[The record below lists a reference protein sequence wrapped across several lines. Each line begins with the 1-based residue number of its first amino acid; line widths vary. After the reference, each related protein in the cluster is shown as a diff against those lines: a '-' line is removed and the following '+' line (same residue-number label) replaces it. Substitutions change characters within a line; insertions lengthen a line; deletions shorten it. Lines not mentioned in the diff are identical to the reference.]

1 MTKHHYAQGAGIA
14 APAKK
19 PRSQTLTPRLHRAL
33 SALVERSHVECKELG
48 IIAGQLNYAQVCS
61 SLRDRLG
68 RDAIRTGTMEVIDRD
83 GRRCN
88 PGYYELAAEARPAAL
103 RLLQGGCHA

>member
-1 MTKHHYAQGAGIA
+1 MTKHHYAKEAGIA

-19 PRSQTLTPRLHRAL
+19 PRSQTLPPRLYRAL
-33 SALVERSHVECKELG
+33 SALVERSRIECTELG

-68 RDAIRTGTMEVIDRD
+68 RDAIRTGTMDVVDRD
-83 GRRCN
+83 GRHCK
-88 PGYYELAAEARPAAL
+88 PGYYELAAEARPDAL
-103 RLLQGGCHA
+103 RLLQGGCQ